1 MNQEN
6 VTMLGQVSGGEN
18 GKAGLRESMG
28 KRYVYAL
35 ISARAGG
42 LSVGVNMN
50 PDKTCNFDCEY
61 CEVNRSVPSAEKSLD
76 VDVMAAEL
84 QEMLSWVQSGEISRT
99 AQFQKSPRELL
110 QLKHVAL
117 SGDGEPTLSPHFLD
131 AVRAV
136 VHVRALGRQPFFKVV
151 VITNT
156 SGLRLPQ
163 VREALKLLTLQD
175 EIWAKLEAGTSDYL
189 QLVNRPDCAMDQIL
203 ENILSIAR
211 DRPVVIQSLFPLLN
225 QREPSAGEIDSYA
238 MRLLGLKQAGARI
251 SLVQI
256 YSADRPSSHSRCGHL
271 PLKSLAGI
279 AQRVRELTGLRA
291 EVF

>member
-1 MNQEN
+1 MNQEIL
-6 VTMLGQVSGGEN
+6 TIAGQLPGSESGRF
-18 GKAGLRESMG
+18 GLRETMG
-28 KRYVYAL
+28 KRFVYAL

-61 CEVNRSVPSAEKSLD
+61 CEVDRSVPSVEKFLD
-76 VDVMAAEL
+76 VDVMASEL
-84 QEMLSWVQSGEISRT
+84 QQMLSQVASGELSLT
-99 AQFQKSPRELL
+99 PQFQKSPRELL

-117 SGDGEPTLSPHFLD
+117 SGDGEPTLSPNFLD
-131 AVRAV
+131 AVRSV
-136 VHVRALGRQPFFKVV
+136 VHVRALGKQPFFKIVL
-151 VITNT
+151 ITNT

-163 VREALKLLTLQD
+163 VKEALKLLTMQD

-189 QLVNRPDCAMDQIL
+189 QTVNRPDCSMDQIL
-203 ENILSIAR
+203 ENILAIAR
-211 DRPVVIQSLFPLLN
+211 ERPVTIQSLFPLLN
-225 QREPSAGEIDSYA
+225 QKEPSATEIDNYS

-251 SLVQI
+251 ALVQI
-256 YSADRPSSHSRCGHL
+256 YSADRPTSHSRCGHL